1 MSFLSSRSRNSLKR
15 FVRNRFVARLI
26 IRGLVGDRH
35 LDVTLSGDT
44 TLTKRTHFSHR
55 IVRHDP
61 DGTDR
66 VLTLPAEADMDGY
79 MGIVVNAASASKKL
93 TVKEDAGSDTIAEVT
108 QNEACL
114 LAGDGTNWWGII
126 LAKSGITS

>member
-1 MSFLSSRSRNSLKR
+1 MTLLSSKSRNSLKR
-15 FVRNRFVARLI
+15 FVRNRFIARRV
-26 IRGLVGDRH
+26 IRGLVGDSH
-35 LDVTLSGDT
+35 LDVTLSGAT

-66 VLTLPAEADMDGY
+66 VLTLPTEADMDGF
-79 MGIVVNAASASKKL
+79 MGLIVNAAGAAKKL
-93 TVKEDAGSDTIAEVT
+93 TIKEDSETDTIATVE
-108 QNEACL
+108 QNEASL

-126 LAKSGITS
+126 LAKSGIT